1 MSKIGAATA
10 FFRFR
15 GYFTKIWG
23 GKLIKTSF
31 FLLIKSFFTFV
42 TAVYCLLMLDDLTEC
57 GLMPQR
63 KRKTIFSIFRYNFY
77 QFFPKLVQ
85 FC

>member
-10 FFRFR
+10 FFSFR
-15 GYFTKIWG
+15 WYFTKIWGG

-42 TAVYCLLMLDDLTEC
+42 TAVDCLLMLDDLTEC
-57 GLMPQR
+57 GWMPQR
-63 KRKTIFSIFRYNFY
+63 KHNTIFFNFPAYFLSIFS
-77 QFFPKLVQ
+77 
-85 FC
+85 